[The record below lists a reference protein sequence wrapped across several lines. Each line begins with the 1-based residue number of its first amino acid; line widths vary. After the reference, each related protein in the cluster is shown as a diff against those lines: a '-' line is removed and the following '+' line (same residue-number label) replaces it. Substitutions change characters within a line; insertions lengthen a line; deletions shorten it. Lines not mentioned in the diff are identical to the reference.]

1 MITITKQDDTIT
13 VNTIT
18 MLIYG
23 QPGSWKTSLGCTTE
37 RPLVLDFDGGI
48 YRTPFRKDS
57 VRITTWED
65 ILGLTADDLAPY
77 HTVVVDTV
85 GRLLDALAI
94 YLIQQNPK
102 LGRGA
107 GALTLQGFGEL
118 KSTYAAW
125 LKTLLSYGKDILL
138 IAHDREEKD
147 NDAIIVRPDIQ
158 GGSYGEVFKRAD
170 AIGYMYRAA
179 KGVTLDFNP
188 SERWV
193 GKNAGQLTAQLVPN
207 FASVTDYGAGIIRDI
222 KAALNRMSQE
232 NRQALD
238 AVAQWKARC
247 DAATDAAGVNALV
260 AAVSKMNGDPVTAQV
275 KTLIANRATELK
287 LTWEK
292 GKTKGSGQYV
302 PTQPHT
308 A

>member
-1 MITITKQDDTIT
+1 MSIAITKQDDTIT
-13 VNTIT
+13 VDTIT

-23 QPGSWKTSLGCTTE
+23 SPGCWKTSLGCTTD

-57 VRITTWED
+57 VRIATWDD

-77 HTVVVDTV
+77 QTVVVDTV
-85 GRLLDALAI
+85 GRLLDALALYI
-94 YLIQQNPK
+94 IQQNPK
-102 LGRGA
+102 LGRGT

-118 KSTYAAW
+118 KATYAAW
-125 LKTLLSYGKDILL
+125 LKALLSYGKDVLL
-138 IAHDREEKD
+138 IAHDREDKD
-147 NDAIIVRPDIQ
+147 NDSIIVRPDIQ

-188 SERWV
+188 SDRWV
-193 GKNAGQLTAQLVPN
+193 GKNAGQLAAQLVPN
-207 FASVTDYGAGIIRDI
+207 FASVADYGAGLIRDI
-222 KAALNRMSQE
+222 KATLNRMSQD

-238 AVAQWKARC
+238 AVAQWKAKC
-247 DAATDAAGVNALV
+247 EEATDAAAVNALV
-260 AAVSKMNGDPVTAQV
+260 AAVGKLNGDPVTAQA
-275 KTLIANRATELK
+275 KTLIAHRAAALN

-292 GKTKGSGQYV
+292 GKTRGSGRYV
-302 PTQPHT
+302 P